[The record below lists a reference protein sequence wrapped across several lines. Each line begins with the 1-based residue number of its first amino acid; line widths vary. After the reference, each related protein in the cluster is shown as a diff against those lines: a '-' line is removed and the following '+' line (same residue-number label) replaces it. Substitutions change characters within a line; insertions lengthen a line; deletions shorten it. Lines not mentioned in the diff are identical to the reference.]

1 MATSPKQQFL
11 DAVDREHATT
21 MRILRAFPKDKAD
34 AKLHP
39 NVKTAKELAWTFA
52 LENALGKKLWD
63 DGYAKGVQPG
73 STPPKPP
80 ESWDDLVAAVD
91 KSTKEFRDVVSS
103 TSDAKLSENV
113 HFMVGPKK
121 LGEDS
126 RLHWAWFL
134 LHDQIHHR
142 GQLST
147 YVRMAGGKLPSIYGP
162 TADEP
167 WI

>member
-11 DAVDREHATT
+11 DAYDREHATT
-21 MRILRAFPKDKAD
+21 MRVLKAFPREKGD
-34 AKLHP
+34 AKLNP
-39 NVKTAKELAWTFA
+39 NLKTAKELAFVFFM
-52 LENALGKKLWD
+52 ECMLGTKLWD

-73 STPPKPP
+73 SKPP
-80 ESWDDLVAAVD
+80 EPPAKWDDLLASIEKAAKD
-91 KSTKEFRDVVSS
+91 FRQLVSS
-103 TSDAKLSENV
+103 TSEAKLGENV
-113 HFMVGPKK
+113 SFMVAPKK
-121 LGEDS
+121 LGADT

-142 GQLST
+142 GQFST
-147 YVRMAGGKLPSIYGP
+147 YLRLAGAKVPSIYGP